1 MATDERAP
9 SPRPD
14 SRLVAA
20 AVAGDRAAVAELV
33 KFLRPF
39 VLRYCRGRL
48 GMRGADGG
56 AEDCAQEVLL
66 AVLVE
71 LPRYRYETDSFLPF
85 VFGIAGHKVADEF
98 RRRSRNR
105 ADPVADAGD
114 EDSPGPDEFAQTDS
128 RLQIEE
134 LLGHLPPEQ
143 RELLT
148 LRVVLGYSA
157 EETAAALGL
166 PSAVAVRVSQ
176 HRALTKLRRLMHN
189 GPAPKKKDD

>member
-1 MATDERAP
+1 MRMATDERAP

-20 AVAGDRAAVAELV
+20 AVAGDAAAVADLV
-33 KFLRPF
+33 KFLSPV

-48 GMRGADGG
+48 GAHG
-56 AEDCAQEVLL
+56 AEDCAQDVLM

-85 VFGIAGHKVADEF
+85 VFGIAKNKVADEF
-98 RRRSRNR
+98 RRRARNR
-105 ADPVADAGD
+105 ADPYADAGD
-114 EDSPGPDEFAQTDS
+114 EDAPGPDEYAQTDS
-128 RLQIEE
+128 RLQIED
-134 LLGHLPPEQ
+134 LLHHLTPDQ
-143 RELLT
+143 RDLLT

-157 EETAAALGL
+157 EETASALGL

-176 HRALTKLRRLMHN
+176 HRALTKLRKLLRG
-189 GPAPKKKDD
+189 GPLPKQDS

>member
-1 MATDERAP
+1 MATDDRAP

-33 KFLRPF
+33 EFVRPF

-48 GMRGADGG
+48 GLSGG
-56 AEDCAQEVLL
+56 AEDCAQEVLI

-85 VFGIAGHKVADEF
+85 VFGIARNKVVDEF

-105 ADPVADAGD
+105 ADPYADAGD
-114 EDSPGPDEFAQTDS
+114 EDRPGPDEFAQTDS

-134 LLGHLPPEQ
+134 LLGHLAPEQ

-176 HRALTKLRRLMHN
+176 HRALTKLRRLMRD
-189 GPAPKKKDD
+189 GPEPKKKDD